1 MNDLFVGKWTLN
13 PQKSNF
19 DSNHRPSSGTMV
31 FELSPQGHYLMKV
44 EGTKENGEKVT
55 ERPVTFIPDGSE
67 QPVPDLPGL
76 TAIAK
81 RPNPNTL
88 HLEVKR
94 EDGSVVGGAT
104 YAVSEDGKELAATT
118 FGYDSQLRQF
128 KQHTVWDRA

>member
-1 MNDLFVGKWTLN
+1 MNDVFVGKWALN
-13 PQKSNF
+13 LQKSKF
-19 DSNHRPSSGTMV
+19 DANHKPSSGTMV
-31 FELSPQGHYLMKV
+31 FELKPQVHYLMTA
-44 EGTKENGEKVT
+44 EGTKENGEKVA
-55 ERPVTFIPDGSE
+55 ERPVTFIPDGRE
-67 QPVPDLPGL
+67 RPVPELPGL

-104 YAVSEDGKELAATT
+104 YAVLEAGKELVATT

-128 KQHTVWDRA
+128 EQHTVWDRG